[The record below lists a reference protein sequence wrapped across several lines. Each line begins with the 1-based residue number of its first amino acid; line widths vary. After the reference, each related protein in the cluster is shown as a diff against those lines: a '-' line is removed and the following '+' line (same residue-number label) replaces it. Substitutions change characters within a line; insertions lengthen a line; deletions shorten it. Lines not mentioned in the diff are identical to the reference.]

1 MRIVIAGPPG
11 AGKGTQAA
19 RLTRALSVPHV
30 STGALFRSH
39 IERGTPLGRQ
49 AREHIEA
56 GRLVPDD
63 LTLTMTAQRLA
74 RPDAAHGFLLDG
86 FPRTV
91 RQATALDDLLAHR
104 RARLDAVLFLDL
116 AEDEIVRRIAG
127 RRVCRADSGH
137 VHHVAHSPGAARG
150 VCDTCGGRLHQRA
163 DDREETVRT
172 RLAVHHRET
181 APLLGHY
188 RERGLAVTVSATG
201 AVDEVTRHAL
211 AALTALTSPGERR
224 GTDQDGS
231 ERDGS
236 ERDGSERYGSE
247 RYGSEQ
253 GRIEQGPTERDG
265 RELVAPGGAAA
276 TGLPRTRS

>member
-30 STGALFRSH
+30 STGALFRGH
-39 IERGTPLGRQ
+39 IEGGTPLGRQ
-49 AREHIEA
+49 AREHIEE
-56 GRLVPDD
+56 GRLVPDG
-63 LTLTMTAQRLA
+63 LTLAMTAQRLA

-127 RRVCRADSGH
+127 RRVCRADGGH

-201 AVDEVTRHAL
+201 PVDEVTRHAL
-211 AALTALTSPGERR
+211 AALTALTVPDEQNSSERN
-224 GTDQDGS
+224 GS
-231 ERDGS
+231 ERN
-236 ERDGSERYGSE
+236 R
-247 RYGSEQ
+247 SEQ
-253 GRIEQGPTERDG
+253 GRTEQDG
-265 RELVAPGGAAA
+265 REQGRTGQDGRDRSAPHPVL
-276 TGLPRTRS
+276 TG